1 MGVFAKRN
9 RLTKLGLDEIS
20 LVTAGDDPS
29 AEVIIAKAENL
40 EKTTDGGQ
48 LISTVSSI
56 SDQGASMP
64 EEYED
69 TIDLSNTSPEVAAY
83 IQALEDE
90 VQRNDIVGEILE
102 AIEEDGEYEDEYEDD
117 RESVLSKADPAI
129 RELIEKAEER
139 AEVAEAIAFDERNIR
154 IEREWIAKAA
164 TMPMITERPEE
175 LAIILKE
182 LDDAD
187 PELAEVITAILS
199 AADRQ
204 IAKGNLFNEFGSS
217 ASTRLGG
224 EVAAATSSI
233 QKSDPSLTP
242 EQAMVRAME
251 LDDSLYNESL

>member
-1 MGVFAKRN
+1 
-9 RLTKLGLDEIS
+9 
-20 LVTAGDDPS
+20 
-29 AEVIIAKAENL
+29 
-40 EKTTDGGQ
+40 
-48 LISTVSSI
+48 
-56 SDQGASMP
+56 MP

-83 IQALEDE
+83 ISALEDE
-90 VQRNDIVGEILE
+90 VQRNDIVGEILDS
-102 AIEEDGEYEDEYEDD
+102 IDDSGEYEDEYEDED
-117 RESVLSKADPAI
+117 EYERESVLSKADPAI

-139 AEVAEAIAFDERNIR
+139 ASVAEAIAFDERNLR
-154 IEREWIAKAA
+154 IEREYIAKAA

-182 LDDAD
+182 LNDAD
-187 PELAEVITAILS
+187 PELADVITAILS

-217 ASTRLGG
+217 ASTPIGG
-224 EVAAATSSI
+224 EVAAAMATI
-233 QKSDPSLTP
+233 QKSDPTLTP